1 MNAYSAPRKE
11 FGTKMPGMIS
21 LFPVSRLA
29 LAAALLLPSM
39 AAASELTPE
48 QMAWYR
54 AQMGLASV
62 STTPP
67 TATNTVGDAVM
78 EWRRLTQD
86 QSASFDRLSRF
97 LMANKGWPDADKMRT
112 RAEKAI
118 AIDSF
123 DPARTLAYFQAYPP
137 KTPSGELRMALALNA
152 SGRRDEAYAA
162 VRRAWTGGPL
172 DESEV
177 NRVLS
182 FFPGALSLADHD
194 ARMDRLLWS
203 NNTAA
208 AARQLGFTS
217 PERRAQFA
225 ARLALRS
232 AAVDAALQAAA
243 VEAANP
249 AILRTDPG
257 YITAK
262 ATWLRKSGR
271 VGEARALLAGPR
283 SLSSPPTDAEEWLE
297 TLLTNARQADA
308 AGDKLTAYNIA
319 KQIDDA
325 LPPGTVVRE
334 TPLGVRDDYTSLA
347 WLAGQLAFKDLRRPA
362 EAVRLYRAYG
372 DAARSAQTRTKGYY
386 WAGRAALA
394 AGDAAAANA
403 HFADAAQHYDQ
414 FYGQL
419 ALERLGRPQPRPA
432 PVPSIQVSGAER
444 TAFDDDRLVRASRAL
459 GEIGAW
465 REQSLFLRA
474 LAQKATSPADHVLAG
489 QLAQQIGRPDLG
501 VMIGRSA
508 QANSLDA
515 VEVSG
520 FPTVRVP
527 AGHEGNWTFIHA
539 ITRQESQFDR
549 AAVSHAGARGMMQ
562 LMPGT
567 AREVAGKL
575 GLGYDAGSLTTDTG
589 YNMTLGSTYFQ
600 QMLSYFGG
608 SYPLAVAAYNAG
620 PGNVNKWLRA
630 NGDPR
635 TGAID
640 ILDWIEAIPIF
651 ETKNYV
657 QRVLENA
664 VVYDT
669 LREGGRALPKAP
681 LSFYLGKS
689 NPG

>member
-1 MNAYSAPRKE
+1 
-11 FGTKMPGMIS
+11 
-21 LFPVSRLA
+21 V
-29 LAAALLLPSM
+29 
-39 AAASELTPE
+39 
-48 QMAWYR
+48 
-54 AQMGLASV
+54 
-62 STTPP
+62 
-67 TATNTVGDAVM
+67 
-78 EWRRLTQD
+78 
-86 QSASFDRLSRF
+86 
-97 LMANKGWPDADKMRT
+97 
-112 RAEKAI
+112 
-118 AIDSF
+118 
-123 DPARTLAYFQAYPP
+123 
-137 KTPSGELRMALALNA
+137 
-152 SGRRDEAYAA
+152 
-162 VRRAWTGGPL
+162 
-172 DESEV
+172 
-177 NRVLS
+177 
-182 FFPGALSLADHD
+182 
-194 ARMDRLLWS
+194 
-203 NNTAA
+203 
-208 AARQLGFTS
+208 
-217 PERRAQFA
+217 FA
-225 ARLALRS
+225 ARLAMRS
-232 AAVDAALQAAA
+232 GAVDAAFQASA

-249 AILRTDPG
+249 SLVRTDPG

-262 ATWLRKSGR
+262 ATWLRRAGR
-271 VGEARALLAGPR
+271 DGEARALLSGPR
-283 SLSSPPTDAEEWLE
+283 ALTSAPLDAEEWLE
-297 TLLTNARQADA
+297 TLLTNARLADA
-308 AGDKLTAYNIA
+308 GGDKNTAYNIA
-319 KQIDDA
+319 KQLDDA

-334 TPLGVRDDYTSLA
+334 TALGIRDDYTSLA
-347 WLAGQLAFKDLRRPA
+347 WLAGEIAFKDLRRPN
-362 EAVRLYRAYG
+362 EAVRLFRAYG

-394 AGDAAAANA
+394 AGDTATANNY
-403 HFADAAQHYDQ
+403 FADAAQHYDQ

-419 ALERLGRPQPRPA
+419 SLERLNRPQPRPVA
-432 PVPSIQVSGAER
+432 TPSIQVTAAEK
-444 TAFDDDRLVRASRAL
+444 TAFEDDRLVRAARAL

-474 LAQKATSPADHVLAG
+474 LAQQATSPADHVLSG
-489 QLAQQIGRPDLG
+489 QLAKQIGRPDLG

-575 GLGYDAGSLTTDTG
+575 GLSYDAGSLTTDTN

-600 QMLSYFGG
+600 QMLRYFGG

-635 TGAID
+635 SGAIGMV
-640 ILDWIEAIPIF
+640 DWIEAIPIF
-651 ETKNYV
+651 ETRNYV

-669 LREGGRALPKAP
+669 LRSDGGSLPRAP
-681 LSFYLGKS
+681 LSSYLGKTT
-689 NPG
+689 PG